1 MKIIQFFLSLIFLG
15 IIILILIC
23 GYLGLIPILS
33 ETLGATYKDLGV
45 KYDQLDYQNFIK
57 KAQTEMIPLKKIM
70 PYKESLIYD
79 GKKDLNESFSQEE
92 ISARINYSLWKYMP
106 FKKVQVRINDDN
118 TVEVSTLILIDRLP
132 GFLAQAGLEKYTL
145 PIFFKKIEFIEK
157 LITNPPLYIKFT
169 AGISNNIL
177 NINLQKITIGKLN
190 FPLMRFGVNQLISLA
205 FANFISKVPNFYAK
219 NVIFAKEQ
227 MIFQGTV
234 PEKELV
240 EVTF

>member
-1 MKIIQFFLSLIFLG
+1 
-15 IIILILIC
+15 
-23 GYLGLIPILS
+23 
-33 ETLGATYKDLGV
+33 
-45 KYDQLDYQNFIK
+45 
-57 KAQTEMIPLKKIM
+57 MIPLKKIM